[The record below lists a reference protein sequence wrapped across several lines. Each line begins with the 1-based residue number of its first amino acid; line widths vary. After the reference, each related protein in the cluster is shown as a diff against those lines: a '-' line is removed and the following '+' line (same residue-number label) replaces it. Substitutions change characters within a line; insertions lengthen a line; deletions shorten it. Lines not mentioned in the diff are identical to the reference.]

1 MLPDVQD
8 EVDVRGI
15 ELDEVGISGLRYPTE
30 FTDGT
35 TRQAGIG
42 SFDVLVTLPSDRRGT
57 HMSRMVQLVQEQ
69 FAVINPQELPLAM
82 KHVAARMDIDR
93 AIVRVTL
100 PVATTVVSPVSGLNA
115 FQTSDLHLSATIE
128 SGSFELTTSISAQV
142 TSLCPCSKTISDYG
156 AHNQRSDVKVSVSG
170 TDGDP
175 YPIIIEELVHLIR
188 ASGSCPVYPVVKRP
202 DERAITMAAYDKPA
216 FVEDI
221 ARDISLELRG
231 RNIGHSVQIR
241 NLESIHSHDAVAS
254 VSWAPASASTSRLSL

>member
-15 ELDEVGISGLRYPTE
+15 ALDQVGISGLRYPTE
-30 FTDGT
+30 FTDGSI
-35 TRQAGIG
+35 RQAGIG
-42 SFDVLVTLPSDRRGT
+42 SFDVLVTLPSNRRGT

-69 FAVINPQELPLAM
+69 LAVIDPRELPLVM

-93 AIVRVTL
+93 ALVRVSL
-100 PVATTVVSPVSGLNA
+100 PVATTVVSPVSGLEA

-128 SGSFELTTSISAQV
+128 SGSFELTTSITAQV

-170 TDGDP
+170 TDSDP
-175 YPIIIEELVHLIR
+175 YPINIKDLVDLIR

-202 DERAITMAAYDKPA
+202 DERAITMTAYDNPA
-216 FVEDI
+216 FVEDM

-231 RNIGHSVQIR
+231 RNVCHNAQIR

-254 VSWAPASASTSRLSL
+254 VSWAPPPASTVQT